1 MPLVSLLFNLGY
13 AFAQATRAGTVVG
26 TASDPQGAVIAG
38 VTVTLS
44 DVTLKS
50 SRTVP
55 TNAAGGYVFVNVP
68 ARDVFSQSL
77 DAWFHDHKER

>member
-1 MPLVSLLFNLGY
+1 MLLVSVLFNLGY
-13 AFAQATRAGTVVG
+13 AFAQATSAGTAVG

-44 DVTLKS
+44 DVMLKS

-55 TNAAGGYVFVNVP
+55 TNLPV
-68 ARDVFSQSL
+68 DTCL
-77 DAWFHDHKER
+77 